1 MALIV
6 KDKPS
11 PARTRDFTDSLY
23 IVRNTRTAVLRP
35 KYTIELFELK
45 LDQTELLIIKYRWRR
60 KRKKKRKKAFCLNEA
75 IFLSEVENHS
85 VMSLVNYDNYETYT
99 VVWHAIYCTI
109 GGALFGP

>member
-11 PARTRDFTDSLY
+11 SARTRDFTDSLY

-35 KYTIELFELK
+35 KYMIELFELK

-60 KRKKKRKKAFCLNEA
+60 KRKKKKKKKSFMSE
-75 IFLSEVENHS
+75 LSHFPVWSWEPFR
-85 VMSLVNYDNYETYT
+85 YEP
-99 VVWHAIYCTI
+99 
-109 GGALFGP
+109 G

>member
-11 PARTRDFTDSLY
+11 SARTRDFTDSLY

-35 KYTIELFELK
+35 KYMIELFELK

-60 KRKKKRKKAFCLNEA
+60 KRKKKKKKSFMSE
-75 IFLSEVENHS
+75 LSHFPVWSWEPFR
-85 VMSLVNYDNYETYT
+85 YEP
-99 VVWHAIYCTI
+99 
-109 GGALFGP
+109 G

>member
-11 PARTRDFTDSLY
+11 SARTRDFTDSLY

-35 KYTIELFELK
+35 KYMIELFELK

-60 KRKKKRKKAFCLNEA
+60 KRKKKKKKTFMSE
-75 IFLSEVENHS
+75 LSHFP
-85 VMSLVNYDNYETYT
+85 
-99 VVWHAIYCTI
+99 VWSWEPFRYKP
-109 GGALFGP
+109 G

>member
-11 PARTRDFTDSLY
+11 SARTRDFTDSLY

-35 KYTIELFELK
+35 KYMIELFELK

-60 KRKKKRKKAFCLNEA
+60 KRKKKKKKSFMSE
-75 IFLSEVENHS
+75 LSHFPVWSWEPFP
-85 VMSLVNYDNYETYT
+85 YEP
-99 VVWHAIYCTI
+99 
-109 GGALFGP
+109 G